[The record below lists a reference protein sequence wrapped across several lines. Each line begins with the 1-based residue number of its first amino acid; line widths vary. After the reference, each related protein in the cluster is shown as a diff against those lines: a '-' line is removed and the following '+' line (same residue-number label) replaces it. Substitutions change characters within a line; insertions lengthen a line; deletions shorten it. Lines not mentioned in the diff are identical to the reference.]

1 MSPQPPLFPG
11 ADRHRLEGHL
21 PRLLFGMEIF
31 QDAYEQLQ
39 DIDCGLSPGTKHVPQ
54 GQIGSAGP
62 GTAMSWDLV
71 TIFLELV
78 WSQAY

>member
-1 MSPQPPLFPG
+1 
-11 ADRHRLEGHL
+11 
-21 PRLLFGMEIF
+21 MEIF

-39 DIDCGLSPGTKHVPQ
+39 DIDCGLSPGAKHVPQ

-62 GTAMSWDLV
+62 ATAMSWALV